1 MTELPKR
8 EKRKGL
14 EKSNWCSDQSA
25 HFPRLVKDINPQI
38 QEQGT
43 LRIKMM
49 KTTSRSI
56 ILKIMKAKYTEKKIQ
71 GKTKQNTLLFK

>member
-49 KTTSRSI
+49 KTSRSI

-71 GKTKQNTLLFK
+71 GKTKQNTLLPK